1 MSTESRKALV
11 WFITGSSSG
20 LGLAL
25 TRYAVSQGDTVIA
38 TSRNPSKTPDLVS
51 EIESQGSKWLA
62 LDATQ
67 PEQDIRATM
76 QNAESLFGR
85 IDVLVNNA
93 GYCVL
98 GALEDTPDMETVAQ
112 MQTNFL
118 GPMRIMQAV
127 LPGMRKRRSGVIMNI
142 SSTQGLCPSQA
153 CGVYAA
159 SKAALEA
166 ISEACS
172 VEVAPF
178 GIRIL
183 VVEPGAFKTSFGNP
197 NSAKYIKPSAEY
209 AGNHIVGQRLEQV
222 QRLPELAPG
231 DPDKAARVMYEAAT
245 SKGEVG
251 SLIKREG
258 LFRVI
263 IGADSWKR
271 IDEKVTELRRTA
283 DLLKGVA
290 ATTSV

>member
-1 MSTESRKALV
+1 
-11 WFITGSSSG
+11 
-20 LGLAL
+20 
-25 TRYAVSQGDTVIA
+25 
-38 TSRNPSKTPDLVS
+38 
-51 EIESQGSKWLA
+51 
-62 LDATQ
+62 
-67 PEQDIRATM
+67 
-76 QNAESLFGR
+76 
-85 IDVLVNNA
+85 
-93 GYCVL
+93 
-98 GALEDTPDMETVAQ
+98 METVAQ

-172 VEVAPF
+172 AEVAPF

-183 VVEPGAFKTSFGNP
+183 VVEPGAFRTNFSNP
-197 NSAKYIKPSAEY
+197 DSAKYIKPSEEY

-222 QRLPELAPG
+222 QRLPELAMG
-231 DPDKAARVMYEAAT
+231 DPNKAARVMYEAAT
-245 SKGEVG
+245 GKGEVG

-258 LFRVI
+258 LLRI
-263 IGADSWKR
+263 IVGPDSWKR
-271 IDEKVTELRRTA
+271 IDQKITELRRTA
-283 DLLKGVA
+283 DLLEGVA
-290 ATTSV
+290 ASTNM